1 MKNHVFRP
9 LIVVIGLVV
18 LVLIVRFFYVPKDF
32 GVHERGYMYGWYREG
47 NVEECKNS
55 VKVKYQ
61 GSEYCKDCHADKY
74 ESISRSPHVIIQC
87 ENCHGPAVQSGPD
100 GKPIGIH
107 PGQIDKLVI
116 DRSRDLCLRCHNA
129 NLAYPSSGREKMLTV
144 DPNDHNP
151 GNACVDCHNPH
162 SPSF

>member
-1 MKNHVFRP
+1 MKNVVWRP
-9 LIVVIGLVV
+9 ILVV
-18 LVLIVRFFYVPKDF
+18 LAIVGVILVARVFVVPKDF
-32 GVHERGYMYGWYREG
+32 GVGPRGYRFSWHRVG
-47 NVEECKNS
+47 NEQDWKKVE
-55 VKVKYQ
+55 VKYQ
-61 GSEYCKDCHADKY
+61 GSDYCSACHQDNYNLIMASK
-74 ESISRSPHVIIQC
+74 HKNIQC

-107 PGQIDKLVI
+107 PDKIDKLMI
-116 DRSRDLCLRCHNA
+116 DRSRELCLRCHNA

-144 DPNDHNP
+144 DPDNHNP